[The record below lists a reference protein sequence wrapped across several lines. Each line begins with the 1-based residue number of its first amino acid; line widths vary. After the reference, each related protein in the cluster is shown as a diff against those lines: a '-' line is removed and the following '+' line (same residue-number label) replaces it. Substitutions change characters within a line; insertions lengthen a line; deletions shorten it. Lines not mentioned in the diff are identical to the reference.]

1 MRKIHSKIKIVIFMF
16 VVLSANILEA
26 QVDVSNGGPVTTYTS
41 VSAAFAAINAGTH
54 TGIINIQITGNTTEP
69 TIPTAL
75 EANGVGLA
83 NYTSIKIRPSVTA
96 TISGAPISGR
106 SVIEINGADSVMID
120 GDIAGGNVGRNLT
133 IINSNLPSVT
143 LTSVI
148 RLIGSTTAPSLG
160 CRDNSIKNCIVV
172 GNVDPTST
180 SPTTSIAGI
189 LAGGGT
195 GITITAITTGG
206 NNFDKLLIEN
216 NEIRKSYYG
225 ILITGGTTSTV
236 SSDSLVI
243 KNNSIGSND
252 STQYNLFRGIY
263 LSNCLGAKVFDNA
276 IFNQK
281 PLNGA
286 SIAAIEVLGSATVSS
301 NDSIFRNFIYGIHMP
316 STLGF
321 GAYGINI
328 VSGNNHAILN
338 NVIFDIKTTNFSST
352 STASNAFGIRITS
365 GIGHKI
371 YYNSV
376 NMYGHNTGVNTNCA
390 SAALLV
396 TSALSTGL
404 DIKNNI
410 FNNKMTSTATT
421 QRFYALWFPSGY
433 NFTTTNL
440 NNNAYMVLGPP
451 TSHYVGTIGTAT
463 QITLA
468 DWKIFSQFTNPANDV
483 NSVPPANGTAPFIA
497 DNNLKI
503 ANNTLTLIES
513 GGTILP
519 SIGLP
524 NTDVL
529 LNTRPMSGVNPNTN
543 PDIGAYE
550 FDGINGYIDVGVSA
564 ILKPLNNA
572 SKCFNGTDTI
582 KIQIKNNH
590 TAAHDISLRNIPI
603 KVNISGPNPKTY
615 TLALVSGTLASGATV
630 DTTIALNYDMSRT
643 GTYTFK
649 AFTELAFDANTAND
663 TTSLS
668 ITKKPIFTISAIPN
682 DSVCKGTPVQLQVNT
697 NTTNA
702 VGTGSIVN
710 TSTGYPA
717 PYGNWY
723 EGARHQFLFLASEL
737 SAAGLVAGNI
747 NSISFNATNL
757 NGSDPLINYNVSI
770 STTTLISL
778 SAIQTTGFTTYYSTP
793 SYTPVVGANVHTF
806 STPFVWDGVSNII
819 IQTCFNNTPNGFSN
833 NVSVLQS
840 NTSFVSSI
848 WYRNDA
854 DPNVCSSTTI
864 SGSMSQRPNVN
875 FGQPI
880 SLSYNWGPVSGLSA
894 TNIANPNVA
903 ALNNTSV
910 YTVTLTNNT
919 SGCAAKDTI
928 NLVVKPTPSPN
939 LGNDSLFCSLP
950 VTINANTSASN
961 YLWNT
966 GSIGSSLNIT
976 TPGKYWVRA
985 TNTNGCSAADTI
997 LVSIGYPPVV
1007 TLGADTAYCQGST
1020 IKLYAGYGVGNTYQ
1034 WSTGATTSS
1043 ITVGTSGNYSVVVTN
1058 TLGCKA
1064 SDAVNV
1070 TSKPLP
1076 NVSLVFTGQTSFCP
1090 TDLIGR
1096 PLTEGTPA
1104 GGTYIGGGVTGNTF
1118 YPNQATQ
1125 GTHIIIYNYTAPN
1138 GCSNTAKDTLK
1149 VNACVGIEELTED
1162 ISLNIYPNPNT
1173 GIFTL
1178 ELSTGSVNIDGNIHV
1193 MSIDGKLIYSEKI
1206 SGNGLIIKS
1215 VNISDLADGIYYLR
1229 IETKTSVKNYKII
1242 KQ

>member
-1 MRKIHSKIKIVIFMF
+1 MGKIYSKIKVIVFAF
-16 VVLSANILEA
+16 AVLGTNILKS

-54 TGIINIQITGNTTEP
+54 TGMVSILITGNTTEP
-69 TIPTAL
+69 TTPTAL
-75 EANGVGLA
+75 EASGIGLA
-83 NYTSIKIRPSVTA
+83 NYTSVKLSPSTTA
-96 TISGAPISGR
+96 TISGAPVSGR
-106 SVIEINGADSVMID
+106 SVIEINGADSVTID
-120 GDIAGGNVGRNLT
+120 GDIAGGSVGRNLT
-133 IINSNLPSVT
+133 IINSNLPTVT

-148 RLIGSTTAPSLG
+148 RLIGSTTAPALG
-160 CRDNSIKNCIVV
+160 CRDNVIKNCIVI

-195 GITITAITTGG
+195 GTTITAITTNG

-216 NEIRKSYYG
+216 NEVKKSYYG

-236 SSDSLVI
+236 STDSLI
-243 KNNSIGSND
+243 IRKNLVGAND
-252 STQYNLFRGIY
+252 TANYNLFRGIY
-263 LSNCLGAKVFDNA
+263 LSNCLAAKIYDNTVFNL
-276 IFNQK
+276 K
-281 PLNGA
+281 PLNA
-286 SIAAIEVLGSATVSS
+286 TTIAGIEILGSATVAS
-301 NDSIFRNFIYGIHMP
+301 NDSIVRNFIYGIYMP
-316 STLGF
+316 STSGF

-328 VSGNNHAILN
+328 VSGNNHTILN
-338 NVIFDIKTTNFSST
+338 NVIYDIKTTNYSST
-352 STASNAFGIRITS
+352 STSFNAFGIRITS
-365 GIGHKI
+365 GANHKI

-376 NMYGHNTGVNTNCA
+376 NMYGHNSGTNTTCA
-390 SAALLV
+390 SAALCV

-421 QRFYALWFPSGY
+421 QRFYAVWFPASY

-440 NNNAYMVLGPP
+440 NNNAYMVLGPA
-451 TSHYVGTIGTAT
+451 TSHYVGTIGAAT

-468 DWKIFSQFTNPANDV
+468 DWKTFSQFTNPANDV
-483 NSVPPANGTAPFIA
+483 NSVPPANGAAPFIA

-519 SIGLP
+519 TIGLP

-543 PDIGAYE
+543 PDMGAYE
-550 FDGINGYIDVGVSA
+550 FDGVNGFIDVGVSA

-582 KIQIKNNH
+582 KVQVKNNH
-590 TAAHDISLRNIPI
+590 TATHDISLRNIPI
-603 KVNISGPNPKTY
+603 KVVVSGPNPKTY
-615 TLALVSGTLASGATV
+615 TLALTSGTLAAGATL
-630 DTTIALNYDMSRT
+630 DTTITLNYDMSRT
-643 GTYTFK
+643 GTYIFK
-649 AFTELAFDANTAND
+649 AFTELAFDASTAND
-663 TTSLS
+663 TISLS
-668 ITKKPIFTISAIPN
+668 ITKKPIFTISATPN
-682 DSVCKGTPVQLQVNT
+682 DSVCRGTAVQLQVNT
-697 NTTNA
+697 NTSNA
-702 VGTGSIVN
+702 VGTGSLVN
-710 TSTGYPA
+710 TSTGYPS
-717 PYGNWY
+717 PYANWY

-757 NGSDPLINYNVSI
+757 NATDPLINYNVAI
-770 STTTLISL
+770 ATTTVISL
-778 SAIQTTGFTTYYSTP
+778 SSIQTTGFTTYFSTP
-793 SYTPVVGANVHTF
+793 SYTAVVGANTHTF

-819 IQTCFNNTPNGFSN
+819 IETCFNNTPNGFSS
-833 NVSVLQS
+833 NVSVSQS
-840 NTSFVSSI
+840 STPFVSSI
-848 WYRNDA
+848 WYRNDS
-854 DPNVCSSTTI
+854 DPNVCTSTTV

-875 FGQPI
+875 FGQST
-880 SLSYNWGPVSGLSA
+880 SLSYNWGPAAGLSA
-894 TNIANPNVA
+894 TNIANPSIA

-928 NLVVKPTPSPN
+928 NLFVKPTPSPS

-950 VTINANTSASN
+950 VTLNANTTASN

-966 GSIGSSLNIT
+966 GSIGSSLSIT

-985 TNTNGCSAADTI
+985 TNTNGCAAADTI
-997 LVSIGYPPVV
+997 IASLGYPPVV

-1043 ITVGTSGNYSVVVTN
+1043 ISVGTTGTYSVVVTN

-1064 SDAVNV
+1064 SDTVNV
-1070 TSKPLP
+1070 TSKALP
-1076 NVSLVFTGQTSFCP
+1076 TVGLVFTGQTSFCP
-1090 TDLIGR
+1090 TDLTGR
-1096 PLTEGTPA
+1096 PLTEGTPT
-1104 GGTYIGGGVTGNTF
+1104 GGTYIGGGVSGNSF

-1125 GTHIIIYNYTAPN
+1125 GTHIIIYNYTGPN

-1149 VNACVGIEELTED
+1149 VNACVGIEELVD
-1162 ISLNIYPNPNT
+1162 NIGLNVYPNPNT

-1178 ELSTGSVNIDGNIHV
+1178 ELNSSSDIDGNISV
-1193 MSIDGKLIYSEKI
+1193 MSIDGKLVYSDI
-1206 SGNGLIIKS
+1206 IFGNGLITKS
-1215 VNISDLADGIYYLR
+1215 INISDLANGIYYLR
-1229 IETKTSVKNYKII
+1229 LETKTAVKTYKVL